1 MTLPTR
7 TLGTSGLEV
16 GAIGLGCMSFSG
28 IYGGFE
34 GHDPDEVIGRAL
46 DLGVTLL
53 DTADVY
59 GPHISEEVVGKA
71 IAGRRDEVVLA
82 TKFGLVT
89 GSSANRA
96 GLGVDG
102 SPAHARE
109 SIDGSLQR
117 LGVDHVDLYY
127 LHRPDTQVPIEE
139 SVGAMAE
146 MVTAGKVRH
155 LGLSEASPD
164 TLRRAHA
171 VHPIAA
177 LQTEYSLWS
186 RDIEPEILPTCR
198 ELGIGLVPYSPLGP
212 RVPHRDDHHPRTS
225 PRTTCGATTP
235 ASRRATR
242 WPTCGPPWPSCRRS
256 PTPTAPPPARW
267 RSRGSSTRG
276 DDVVPIPGHQAGRL
290 PRAERRILRRR
301 ALGRRPG
308 SPRGHLGAR
317 ARALRRGLDQP
328 HHPRGDADGW
338 RSLRSGCPR

>member
-7 TLGTSGLEV
+7 MLGTSGLEV

-28 IYGGFE
+28 TYGGFE

-59 GPHISEEVVGKA
+59 GPHTSEEVVGKA

-82 TKFGLVT
+82 TKFGLVA
-89 GSSANRA
+89 GSSANRV

-109 SIDGSLQR
+109 AIDGSLQR

-127 LHRPDTQVPIEE
+127 LHRPDTEVPIEE

-146 MVTAGKVRH
+146 LVAAGKVRH

-171 VHPIAA
+171 VHPIAV
-177 LQTEYSLWS
+177 LQTEYSIWS

-198 ELGIGLVPYSPLGP
+198 ELGIGLVPYSPLGRGFLTGAITSTQDMAANDIRRNYP
-212 RVPHRDDHHPRTS
+212 RFAEGDALVEVRAAVAVVEEIAEAH
-225 PRTTCGATTP
+225 GAS
-235 ASRRATR
+235 AGQVAIA
-242 WPTCGPPWPSCRRS
+242 WIL
-256 PTPTAPPPARW
+256 
-267 RSRGSSTRG
+267 TRG
-276 DDVVPIPGHQAGRL
+276 EDVVPIPGTKRVAYLEQNVGSADVVLSADDLTRL
-290 PRAERRILRRR
+290 EAISVREPRAFDE
-301 ALGRRPG
+301 
-308 SPRGHLGAR
+308 
-317 ARALRRGLDQP
+317 
-328 HHPRGDADGW
+328 GW
-338 RSLRSGCPR
+338 INRTTPPAS

>member
-16 GAIGLGCMSFSG
+16 GAVGLGCMSFSG
-28 IYGGFE
+28 VYGGFE

-59 GPHISEEVVGKA
+59 GPHTSEEVVGKA

-82 TKFGLVT
+82 TKFGLVA
-89 GSSANRA
+89 GSGANRV

-127 LHRPDTQVPIEE
+127 LHRPDTEVPIEE

-146 MVTAGKVRH
+146 MVAAGKVRH

-164 TLRRAHA
+164 TLRRACA

-177 LQTEYSLWS
+177 LQTEYSPWS

-198 ELGIGLVPYSPLGP
+198 ELGIGLVPYSPLGRGFLTGAITSTQDLAPNDMRRNYP
-212 RVPHRDDHHPRTS
+212 RFADGDPLADVRAAVAVVQEIADAH
-225 PRTTCGATTP
+225 GAT
-235 ASRRATR
+235 AGQVAIA
-242 WPTCGPPWPSCRRS
+242 WIL
-256 PTPTAPPPARW
+256 
-267 RSRGSSTRG
+267 TRG
-276 DDVVPIPGHQAGRL
+276 ADVVPIPGTKRVAYLEQNVGSADVALTPEDLARL
-290 PRAERRILRRR
+290 EAISVREPRAFDEGWINRTTP
-301 ALGRRPG
+301 A
-308 SPRGHLGAR
+308 AR
-317 ARALRRGLDQP
+317 
-328 HHPRGDADGW
+328 
-338 RSLRSGCPR
+338 